1 MNSDLAKAIYALLS
15 FLTGRLI
22 FESAKA
28 YYRKFRMLRQLRLE
42 VIGIQSQ
49 IDNNRKQLEAIA
61 IDSSSW
67 PLLSILDLSIHENQ
81 IEHIIT
87 NTSISQSA
95 KTFITNC
102 KHYNRII
109 EWGDNGVF
117 HRIGLEESKSR
128 RKQLIQQGA
137 LIYNQPEHLFQQDP
151 VTGQRIGTHKG
162 HSEIYESKLHEQ
174 LKKKWKWLKFIPL
187 YPLFFILTDDSD
199 SHLT

>member
-1 MNSDLAKAIYALLS
+1 MSADLAKAIFALLS

-87 NTSISQSA
+87 NTSI
-95 KTFITNC
+95 
-102 KHYNRII
+102 
-109 EWGDNGVF
+109 
-117 HRIGLEESKSR
+117 
-128 RKQLIQQGA
+128 
-137 LIYNQPEHLFQQDP
+137 
-151 VTGQRIGTHKG
+151 
-162 HSEIYESKLHEQ
+162 
-174 LKKKWKWLKFIPL
+174 
-187 YPLFFILTDDSD
+187 
-199 SHLT
+199 